1 MKKII
6 AIIVFMFLFVL
17 PVRAENINVA
27 FTIDNNYP
35 IFTMLVINSILRN
48 NTSNSDYTF
57 YVIENNLTAKNKL
70 KMQKYVN
77 KRKQTV
83 EFINVDTSIIDEGNW
98 FFWFSNRI
106 TSIAMARILIPDIL
120 PKQVQKVIYMDAD
133 TLVLSDLKD
142 LYDIDL
148 DGKAFGMTE
157 NIAESDRKIA
167 KYYNSGVILMDLN
180 KCRAENSTL
189 KMLNFVKTII
199 SYDIYSSSRSYSSRI
214 IGV

>member
-83 EFINVDTSIIDEGNW
+83 EFINCLLYTSP
-98 FFWFSNRI
+98 SPR
-106 TSIAMARILIPDIL
+106 
-120 PKQVQKVIYMDAD
+120 DA
-133 TLVLSDLKD
+133 
-142 LYDIDL
+142 
-148 DGKAFGMTE
+148 
-157 NIAESDRKIA
+157 
-167 KYYNSGVILMDLN
+167 
-180 KCRAENSTL
+180 
-189 KMLNFVKTII
+189 
-199 SYDIYSSSRSYSSRI
+199 
-214 IGV
+214 

>member
-77 KRKQTV
+77 KRNQTV

-133 TLVLSDLKD
+133 PLVLSDL
-142 LYDIDL
+142 
-148 DGKAFGMTE
+148 
-157 NIAESDRKIA
+157 
-167 KYYNSGVILMDLN
+167 
-180 KCRAENSTL
+180 
-189 KMLNFVKTII
+189 
-199 SYDIYSSSRSYSSRI
+199 
-214 IGV
+214 